1 MWIKI
6 NNQIVNAT
14 LIRHISEIQEV
25 SPERFHADKMD
36 VFCPVSRLDLGIPL
50 VDEWRRMLHLAG
62 LYMGTETKD
71 EPSWSV
77 MGGTRQVA
85 RWRVVKRS
93 IRPIAVTYT
102 ETVKEEPVDDWKPFY
117 FFAVK
122 LRQPEGN
129 TIPLISITS
138 RAYATKEEASAARDK
153 LAKML
158 NELEASLPS
167 IEI

>member
-25 SPERFHADKMD
+25 SPERFHNDRLDA
-36 VFCPVSRLDLGIPL
+36 FCPVSQLDLGIPL
-50 VDEWRRMLHLAG
+50 VDEWRRTLHLAG
-62 LYMGTETKD
+62 LYLGTETKD
-71 EPSWSV
+71 EPWSRE
-77 MGGTRQVA
+77 MGGTRRVA
-85 RWRVVKRS
+85 RWRVVTRTD
-93 IRPIAVTYT
+93 IPG
-102 ETVKEEPVDDWKPFY
+102 ETVKEEFVDDWKPFY
-117 FFAVK
+117 FFTVK
-122 LRQPEGN
+122 LRQQEGN
-129 TIPLISITS
+129 AIPLISITS
-138 RAYATKEEASAARDK
+138 HAYATKEEASEARDK